1 MGRFEDEGWRVRK
14 DGTTFWANVVITA
27 LRDENGQLVG
37 FGKVTRD
44 LTERKRN
51 EEALRQSEERF
62 RLLVSSVVDYAIFL
76 LEPDGKVASWNL
88 GAERLKG
95 YRADEIIGR
104 HISTFYTDADRER
117 GVPAT
122 ALREALTNGRWE
134 DEGWRVRQDGTTF
147 WANVVITALWG
158 DDGVHRGFAKVT
170 RDLTDRKRNEDVLQ
184 ATATREHEVAVQL
197 RELDRMRTEL
207 VAVVAHDLRA
217 PVGLI
222 QHLAHRLAVD
232 WETVA
237 DDEKRRSFERISARA
252 GTLGALVDDVFDM
265 VLIDAG
271 RLDIAA
277 APFDLGALVAEVVAD
292 AGTAE
297 PNRTIT
303 ATIGPDARAVGDA
316 RRTWQV
322 LSNLVGNAVK
332 FSPPDSSVCVTVDR
346 AGAEVMVAV
355 TDTGPGI
362 PADQHHLLFQRFSR
376 LSSSGGV
383 PGSGV
388 GLFIAKSLV
397 EMQHGAITL
406 DSTPGAGCT
415 FRFTLPAAS

>member
-1 MGRFEDEGWRVRK
+1 MHR
-14 DGTTFWANVVITA
+14 
-27 LRDENGQLVG
+27 G
-37 FGKVTRD
+37 FAKVTRD

-51 EEALRQSEERF
+51 E
-62 RLLVSSVVDYAIFL
+62 
-76 LEPDGKVASWNL
+76 
-88 GAERLKG
+88 
-95 YRADEIIGR
+95 
-104 HISTFYTDADRER
+104 DA
-117 GVPAT
+117 
-122 ALREALTNGRWE
+122 
-134 DEGWRVRQDGTTF
+134 
-147 WANVVITALWG
+147 
-158 DDGVHRGFAKVT
+158 
-170 RDLTDRKRNEDVLQ
+170 LQ
-184 ATATREHEVAVQL
+184 AAATREHEAAAQL

-252 GTLGALVDDVFDM
+252 ATLGALVDDVFDM

-277 APFDLGALVAEVVAD
+277 APFDIGALVAEVVAD
-292 AGTAE
+292 AGTAAAE
-297 PNRTIT
+297 PHHHRHH
-303 ATIGPDARAVGDA
+303 RA
-316 RRTWQV
+316 RRPGRGRRPPHVAGAVEPGRQRGEV
-322 LSNLVGNAVK
+322 LAARFARSR
-332 FSPPDSSVCVTVDR
+332 VTVDR

-397 EMQHGAITL
+397 EVQHGAITL